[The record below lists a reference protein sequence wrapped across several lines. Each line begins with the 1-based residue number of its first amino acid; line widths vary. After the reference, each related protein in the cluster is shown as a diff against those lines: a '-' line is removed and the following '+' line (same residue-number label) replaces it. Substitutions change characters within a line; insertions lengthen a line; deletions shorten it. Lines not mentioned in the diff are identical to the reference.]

1 MSPVLRPSL
10 YLGLERVPEVKLL
23 LSAERILSFN
33 NPSHVHQDNSTDDH
47 TAYKGGGND
56 SLSMGNVHVPGD
68 LGVSST
74 SFSAKTRSFVIP
86 KRTITL
92 TSLYPD
98 ESILE
103 LNEGWVYVSPWH
115 TALLEFDFSVMNLTV
130 SLPGKT
136 GQSST
141 VENYKLRKCAVAAY
155 FPTLDGLIASNRLLT
170 IEGPASMKLISQLY
184 LLEGSE
190 VFTGLTWSKWA
201 AWKNESH
208 SQADPGKLGIAHGI
222 QSTTDMFSCSELLK
236 GTLLA
241 SA

>member
-1 MSPVLRPSL
+1 MRPLYAIGNDLNLDEEPGEDRIPLISLAGATDSRTLFLGGTEPSTESHNKNGTNSLISTTNLIVWMAFGISIFSFLASARSFFRGNSSHTLSSNVACPGELNSLCSVLGNFDIKTLQRPSL

-33 NPSHVHQDNSTDDH
+33 NPSHMHQDNSTDDH

-56 SLSMGNVHVPGD
+56 SLSTGNVHVPGD

-103 LNEGWVYVSPWH
+103 LNEGWVYVSPWVYISSLSFFKCV
-115 TALLEFDFSVMNLTV
+115 LLLS
-130 SLPGKT
+130 
-136 GQSST
+136 
-141 VENYKLRKCAVAAY
+141 
-155 FPTLDGLIASNRLLT
+155 
-170 IEGPASMKLISQLY
+170 
-184 LLEGSE
+184 
-190 VFTGLTWSKWA
+190 
-201 AWKNESH
+201 
-208 SQADPGKLGIAHGI
+208 
-222 QSTTDMFSCSELLK
+222 
-236 GTLLA
+236 
-241 SA
+241 